1 MWIAY
6 YSFHCESAWLPTGL
20 WVSGSYTAHPI
31 HVLIARMVI
40 FIEFTMH
47 SPSRSPLS
55 FISDG
60 SFSDWW
66 KLEHPFLKISC
77 WPRSAR
83 LSGIMKFSQLAS
95 ANLPIRKKKPETD
108 AVGFCWPANQPISH
122 GSPVICPTPPSL
134 PLSLFALV
142 QPCLVLRGSRTAE
155 RMSPFTLDW
164 TTFHPCL
171 LFLKTFTWDV
181 QYCAVYYSS
190 RLGLSLQLQ
199 NMKTPV
205 QRPKLRMACLR
216 LGLMGIA
223 CCVSSSQRS
232 QSELFLS
239 CFSSI
244 HGLMLLLKLLGL
256 SGKFFFCPLG
266 WRVFFYKTEC
276 LSSTT

>member
-1 MWIAY
+1 
-6 YSFHCESAWLPTGL
+6 
-20 WVSGSYTAHPI
+20 
-31 HVLIARMVI
+31 
-40 FIEFTMH
+40 MH

-108 AVGFCWPANQPISH
+108 AFGFCWPANQPISH
-122 GSPVICPTPPSL
+122 GSPVICPIPPSL

-216 LGLMGIA
+216 VGLMGMHV
-223 CCVSSSQRS
+223 VSPVVRGVSQNYFCHVS
-232 QSELFLS
+232 LLFTGL
-239 CFSSI
+239 CF
-244 HGLMLLLKLLGL
+244 
-256 SGKFFFCPLG
+256 C
-266 WRVFFYKTEC
+266 
-276 LSSTT
+276 